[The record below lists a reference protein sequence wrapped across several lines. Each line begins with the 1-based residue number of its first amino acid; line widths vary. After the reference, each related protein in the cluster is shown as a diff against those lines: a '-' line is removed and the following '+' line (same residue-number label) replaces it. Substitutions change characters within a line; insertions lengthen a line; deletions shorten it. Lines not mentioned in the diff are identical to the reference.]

1 MDILKTILVEMTKV
15 VTHAIVA
22 YLLALIST
30 NKKKKKPSQNKSEA
44 QAQPRRSSNIKRD
57 SF

>member
-1 MDILKTILVEMTKV
+1 MTKV